1 MATARSRAVIAL
13 QLQMYISWSRV
24 HVFNMLNVI
33 KIFALESQL
42 HMWIFS
48 RANAFGGT
56 IGNNIYGA
64 GHERRYKRF
73 GAA

>member
-1 MATARSRAVIAL
+1 MAAARSRAVMAL
-13 QLQMYISWSRV
+13 QLQTYITWSSV
-24 HVFNMLNVI
+24 HALNLLKFI
-33 KIFALESQL
+33 KFFALESQL

-56 IGNNIYGA
+56 IVNNIYGA